1 MTQKLDKTALRG
13 LLDAL
18 GPTPADAGEAYEGLR
33 ERLIRFFRWNH
44 CLFPEELADTALDR
58 LADKLSRATE
68 PILSPARFATGIARM
83 LLLEQRAK
91 QTREKRMLLWL
102 SWFYE
107 YLAKSGGEKHVYEN
121 QLHEN
126 ALSHCLECLTSNNRQ
141 LLERYYSGDGSDRIR
156 NRQALAEELGIAM
169 NALRNRALRLRDSLE
184 NCTARYLAR
193 IRGRDKS
200 AENATHRK
208 STLV

>member
-1 MTQKLDKTALRG
+1 MTQDLDKTALQA

-18 GPTPADAGEAYEGLR
+18 GPTPAEAGAAYEGLR

-58 LADKLSRATE
+58 LADKLSRGAE
-68 PILSPARFATGIARM
+68 PILSPERFVVGIARM

-91 QTREKRMLLWL
+91 ETREKKMLLWL
-102 SWFYE
+102 SWSHQHYGRSDE
-107 YLAKSGGEKHVYEN
+107 EK
-121 QLHEN
+121 QLYDD
-126 ALSHCLECLTSNNRQ
+126 ALNHCLDCLTGDNRQ

-156 NRQALAEELGIAM
+156 NRQALAGELGIVI
-169 NALRNRALRLRDSLE
+169 NALRNRALRLREGLE

-193 IRGRDKS
+193 DPRRDKS
-200 AENATHRK
+200 AENATDRK
-208 STLV
+208 SKFL

>member
-1 MTQKLDKTALRG
+1 MTQNLDKIALHA

-18 GPTPADAGEAYEGLR
+18 GPTPAEAGAAYESLR
-33 ERLIRFFRWNH
+33 QRLIRFFRWNH
-44 CLFPEELADTALDR
+44 CLFPEELADIALDR
-58 LADKLSRATE
+58 LADKLSRGAE
-68 PILSPARFATGIARM
+68 PILFPARFVAGIARM

-102 SWFYE
+102 SWF
-107 YLAKSGGEKHVYEN
+107 
-121 QLHEN
+121 HEHRGQSDEEDKLYDD
-126 ALSHCLECLTSNNRQ
+126 ALSHCLDCLTGDSRQ

-156 NRQALAEELGIAM
+156 NRQALAAQLGIAI

-193 IRGRDKS
+193 NRKRDES
-200 AENATHRK
+200 AEHATDRK
-208 STLV
+208 STFV

>member
-1 MTQKLDKTALRG
+1 MTQDLDKTALQA

-18 GPTPADAGEAYEGLR
+18 GPTPAEAGAAYGGMR

-58 LADKLSRATE
+58 LAGKISRGAE
-68 PILSPARFATGIARM
+68 PILFPTRFVAGIARM

-91 QTREKRMLLWL
+91 ETREKRMLLWL
-102 SWFYE
+102 SWSHE
-107 YLAKSGGEKHVYEN
+107 HRGQGDDEK
-121 QLHEN
+121 QLYDD
-126 ALSHCLECLTSNNRQ
+126 ALNHCLDCLTGDSRQ

-156 NRQALAEELGIAM
+156 NRQTLAAQLGIAI

-184 NCTARYLAR
+184 NCTARYLEKNR
-193 IRGRDKS
+193 RRDRS
-200 AENATHRK
+200 AENATDRK
-208 STLV
+208 SKFV

>member
-1 MTQKLDKTALRG
+1 MTQDLDNTALYA

-18 GPTPADAGEAYEGLR
+18 GPTPAEAGAAYEGLR

-44 CLFPEELADTALDR
+44 CSFPEELADTALDR
-58 LADKLSRATE
+58 LADKLSRNAE

-83 LLLEQRAK
+83 LLLEQHAK
-91 QTREKRMLLWL
+91 RIRENKMLLWL
-102 SWFYE
+102 SWFHE
-107 YLAKSGGEKHVYEN
+107 HRGPGDEEK
-121 QLHEN
+121 QLYDD
-126 ALSHCLECLTSNNRQ
+126 ALSHCLDCLTSDSRL

-156 NRQALAEELGIAM
+156 NRQALATELGIAM

-193 IRGRDKS
+193 DRRRDKS
-200 AENATHRK
+200 TGNATDRK
-208 STLV
+208 STLA